1 MKSQRSSNSIKA
13 LAVSVIVCM
22 ALILSTVC
30 SFCLYKPRGA
40 SAEDGARVENGVRFV
55 QVAAGEDFAIGLT
68 YDGDLYGWSL
78 LGDGEHADGET
89 LGSRY
94 TDVPTKINV
103 VLRAGP
109 GSNGTRTWGNSEYH
123 DTYENR
129 NGKKDR
135 ILQIAAT
142 RYTAAFVTEAGYLY
156 TWGSDST
163 HRDVDYTGESTVA
176 HNLLLRP
183 CTAIGNATAE
193 RWYEPYI
200 IDYGYYGEV
209 SGNKHALTAIIPNGF
224 GNMSIAGGEYNYIF
238 VYSTSNSYYSFVW
251 GGMQYAV
258 THRAEVGSYA
268 SPESVGSVSSGR
280 YVYQTPYTS
289 NNVSSVTA
297 VAGGFTVGMNN
308 KYSSGDLTANT
319 TSLTLRG
326 RNFIST
332 QPLTQQD
339 GKYTPVV
346 TVATNKFSYS
356 IEGNDSVIQSN
367 GYSEL
372 QYSQGGSSYTVDG
385 AIIGGYSVKQG
396 TIQNTGDGRYVMP
409 IGSGSA
415 TVNGRNADLYYGRQ
429 AVASSGS
436 GTITYTGNS
445 DKYNSLTIYNSDGVA
460 INEGESDAKL
470 IHNDVSLGNDIG
482 YGIRNGQLYAWGDNA
497 CGQLTSSVTNAYSSY
512 PSQILTGT
520 SVISVA
526 AGKQISSANKP
537 FISDESLNGNDFNNG
552 NNDVSVLNDETFISG
567 AVAENGNLYVWSNKD
582 RSPQPLVFGGST
594 VNGGNSAK
602 SDYNHFAAVYS
613 GYKNN
618 LFAVTRLGKLVRIVY
633 DEDSGAYKQT
643 VYDKFIGSENRE
655 IVNWTAGN
663 LENKVNFA
671 VRAKDW
677 ADPKTPPELGT
688 FTLYLDSGY
697 VNKSSVS
704 LNGVSDDNADEK
716 AHKYAGTRGSIV
728 TANAIGDV
736 YRILDYKNDSG
747 IKYLNTTGTSEDDRS
762 LTADQLKPVFKFNGV
777 RMEDKQR
784 ENMFDFD
791 IVYSAEYGI
800 GIQISPKQSSKDG
813 EITVEFYVARYDC
826 AENFVITNDA
836 FPAVDKGIYYDYKQ
850 CSLKF
855 TIENTPAYKVFERM
869 GEDGNSNIPLLDPNN
884 AYNNRYSIAVQNV
897 NAGYIELVKYL
908 QSDNNNAN
916 FADAVLAE
924 MKRKDAGYPD
934 ALKKELGNL
943 EYSLGA
949 AAAQK
954 AYGGAYQWL
963 LEDRDADLS
972 LISNVTAEFTGG
984 AQTGSVTAARA
995 KIDISVDVSSYGLK
1009 EGEAHYERRRMFAK
1023 NFDNVYGIYDV
1034 AFTETE
1040 EGKLILSFSYDV
1052 VTFTAINGT
1061 GSIKYSSDSVTSYST
1076 SENDSK
1082 YANINVTTREY
1093 TTYTNDFVV
1102 NKTNGKTTNGNW
1114 NSAVAVFSQ
1123 PTVRLKDAY
1132 KNDNK
1137 IIYGDADGG
1146 NNSYTVDYTETHT
1159 VTVGTSYTIYL
1170 SDYIQQ
1176 AGVTGSQISF
1186 SYKNAVNFADF
1197 NKQFTDETGYYAA
1210 GEIVKVNTSSITVR
1224 PTTTHPINFTIAIQR
1239 FYGNGTQYFA
1249 DGDEKIYLTFKFGT
1263 IGGFDLSHAQG
1274 ANLSPRIEQK
1284 TEVDVLNYISLPER
1298 YRSLIR
1304 LSSIQSLDTNV
1315 LGIDTVIPEDVGYIT
1330 DTKFSVSP
1338 KSSGTSVVQFVVT
1351 VYDKSIIVTL
1361 TFYVSGVTNINDPIE
1376 IVDVQYVYLNS
1387 LLNSLRK
1394 ANSFNSAVANYTA
1407 LTRDVDE
1414 RGNSN
1419 AVYFTDA
1426 NGEVQTNYP
1435 PFVKSAYFVD
1445 IDSANPRL
1453 RIEAN
1458 TDEIDLDGE
1467 YRLCMRFVND
1477 MSGYT
1482 SYEQAVESKATILT
1496 TSQVIRSSRRIALE
1510 DGVIYTIYV
1519 DCDESKAVNSVNRF
1533 GDWYTDGIN
1542 TDMKVYIPVQ
1552 MLLGKISG
1560 VGSPEAYDIFLVSAS
1575 SDAAEYFNYSYTT
1588 DKKFV
1593 VITPL
1598 YNTPLNDDGTQRP
1611 MTVSVSTASNS
1622 SSDSLILSF
1631 RIAVTG
1637 ISTTLPKNTYVTIWL
1652 VAFFGSLGFLLI
1664 IFLIR
1669 MIVYWRR
1676 RAKQRAIIKRN
1687 QELIKMRDRIHN
1699 KATAA
1704 TREQALKTKL
1714 KMNDPKYAKLFN
1726 EMKKDRQDDSGITL
1740 ENADF
1745 APPPQM
1751 STGKAPK
1758 SKKKKGGKKTI
1769 AELRAELEAKKAAF
1783 AQAQNG
1789 TVISPINPF
1798 ADPMAGGQDFVE
1810 PQGFDTPVETF
1821 DPQPIVDDGNEII
1834 FDVPDDGSQG

>member
-1 MKSQRSSNSIKA
+1 MKSQKSSNSIKA

-22 ALILSTVC
+22 ALILSTVF
-30 SFCLYKPRGA
+30 SFCLYKTKGA
-40 SAEDGARVENGVRFV
+40 AAEDGAREENGVRFV

-78 LGDGEHADGET
+78 LDGEHADGET

-94 TDVPTKINV
+94 TSTPTKINV

-109 GSNGTRTWGNSEYH
+109 GSNGTRSWNNSNYH
-123 DTYENR
+123 DTYENQNSGR
-129 NGKKDR
+129 KDR

-142 RYTAAFVTEAGYLY
+142 RYTAAFITEAGYLY
-156 TWGSDST
+156 TWGSDAT
-163 HRDVDYTGESTVA
+163 HRDYDYTAESSAV

-183 CTAIGNATAE
+183 CTAVGSATAE

-200 IDYGYYGEV
+200 IDYGYYGETG
-209 SGNKHALTAIIPNGF
+209 GNKHALTAIIPNSF

-238 VYSTSNSYYSFVW
+238 VYSTSNGYYSFVW
-251 GGMQYAV
+251 GGMQYAI
-258 THRAEVGSYA
+258 TNRAEVGSYS
-268 SPESVGSVSSGR
+268 SPEVLGSITSGR
-280 YVYQTPYTS
+280 YVFQTPYTI
-289 NNVSSVTA
+289 NNVSAVTA
-297 VAGGFTVGMNN
+297 VAGGYTVGMNN
-308 KYSSGDLTANT
+308 KYSGGELFANT

-332 QPLTQQD
+332 QPLTSSAE
-339 GKYTPVV
+339 GKLKPVP
-346 TVATNKFSYS
+346 TVATNKLNYS
-356 IEGNDSVIQSN
+356 IEGVDSVVASN
-367 GYSEL
+367 GYSEMT
-372 QYSQGGSSYTVDG
+372 YAQGTSYTVED

-396 TIQNTGDGRYVMP
+396 TVQNPGDGRYVTS
-409 IGSGSA
+409 IGAGGASA
-415 TVNGRNADLYYGRQ
+415 DGRNADLYYGRQ
-429 AVASSGS
+429 AVAASGS
-436 GTITYTGNS
+436 GTITYSGNS
-445 DKYNSLTIYNSDGVA
+445 DKYNSLEIYNSDGIA
-460 INEGESDAKL
+460 INDGESDAKL

-497 CGQLTSSVTNAYSSY
+497 CGQLTSAVSEQFSSY
-512 PSQILTGT
+512 PKQIMAGT
-520 SVISVA
+520 SFISVA
-526 AGKQISSANKP
+526 AGKQISSADKP
-537 FISDESLNGNDFNNG
+537 FIFNETLNGTDFSE
-552 NNDVSVLNDETFISG
+552 SVRNDEKFISG
-567 AVAENGNLYVWSNKD
+567 AVAENGNLYVWSNN
-582 RSPQPLVFGGST
+582 SSTPQALVFGGAT

-602 SDYNHFAAVYS
+602 SEYNYFAAVYS

-618 LFAVTRLGKLVRIVY
+618 LFAITRLGKLVRIVY
-633 DEDSGAYKQT
+633 DNDSGEYKQT
-643 VYDKFIGSENRE
+643 VYDKFIGSENNE

-663 LENKVNFA
+663 LDNKVNFA

-677 ADPKTPPELGT
+677 ADPTTPPELGA
-688 FTLYLDSGY
+688 FTLYLDNGY
-697 VNKSSVS
+697 VNKSSIS
-704 LNGVSDDNADEK
+704 LNGVSDDNTEEK
-716 AHKYAGTRGSIV
+716 AHKYAGVRGSIV

-736 YRILDYKNDSG
+736 YRILDYNNDSG
-747 IKYLNTTGTSEDDRS
+747 IKYLNTTGTSADDRS
-762 LTADQLKPVFKFNGV
+762 LTAEQLKPVFKFNGV
-777 RMEDKQR
+777 VMEDKQR

-813 EITVEFYVARYDC
+813 EITVEFYVARFDC
-826 AENFVITNDA
+826 AENFVIDSDS
-836 FPAVDKGIYYDYKQ
+836 FPQADNGIYYDYKK

-869 GEDGNSNIPLLDPNN
+869 GDDGNSNIPLLDPNN
-884 AYNNRYSIAVQNV
+884 AYNNKYSVAVQDV
-897 NAGYIELVKYL
+897 NTGYIELVKYL
-908 QSDNNNAN
+908 QSDSNNAN

-924 MKRKDAGYPD
+924 MKKNDAGYPD
-934 ALKKELGNL
+934 ARKKELGNL
-943 EYSLGA
+943 DYSLGE

-954 AYGGAYQWL
+954 AYGGTYQFL
-963 LEDRDADLS
+963 LRDRDADLS

-984 AQTGSVTAARA
+984 AQSGSVTASRA
-995 KIDISVDVSSYGLK
+995 KIDISVDVTNFGLK
-1009 EGEAHYERRRMFAK
+1009 QGETHYSRRQLFAK
-1023 NFDNVYGIYDV
+1023 NFNNIYGIYDV
-1034 AFTETE
+1034 TFTESDD
-1040 EGKLILSFSYDV
+1040 GKLMLSFSYDV

-1061 GSIKYSSDSVTSYST
+1061 GSIKYNSDSVTSYST

-1102 NKTNGKTTNGNW
+1102 NKNGKTTNGNW

-1132 KNDNK
+1132 KNDNNS
-1137 IIYGDADGG
+1137 IYGDADGG
-1146 NNSYTVDYTETHT
+1146 NNSFTVDYTETHT
-1159 VTVGTSYTIYL
+1159 VTVGTTYTIYL

-1176 AGVTGSQISF
+1176 PGVTGSQISF
-1186 SYKNAVNFADF
+1186 SFKNAVNFADF

-1263 IGGFDLSHAQG
+1263 IGGFDLSHASG

-1298 YRSLIR
+1298 YRNLIR

-1315 LGIDTVIPEDVGYIT
+1315 LGIDTVIPEDIGYIN

-1394 ANSFNSAVANYTA
+1394 ANSFNAAVANYTA

-1419 AVYFTDA
+1419 AVFFTDA
-1426 NGEVQTNYP
+1426 NGEVQANYP

-1482 SYEQAVESKATILT
+1482 SYAQAVESKATILT

-1575 SDAAEYFNYSYTT
+1575 SDAAAYFNYSYTT

-1637 ISTTLPKNTYVTIWL
+1637 ISTTLPKTTYVTIWL

-1726 EMKKDRQDDSGITL
+1726 EMKKDRQDDGGITL

-1745 APPPQM
+1745 SAPPQM

-1758 SKKKKGGKKTI
+1758 SKKKKKGGKKTI

-1783 AQAQNG
+1783 AQAQSG
-1789 TVISPINPF
+1789 DVISPINPF
-1798 ADPMAGGQDFVE
+1798 GDPMAGGQGFVE

-1821 DPQPIVDDGNEII
+1821 DPQPMDGGNEII